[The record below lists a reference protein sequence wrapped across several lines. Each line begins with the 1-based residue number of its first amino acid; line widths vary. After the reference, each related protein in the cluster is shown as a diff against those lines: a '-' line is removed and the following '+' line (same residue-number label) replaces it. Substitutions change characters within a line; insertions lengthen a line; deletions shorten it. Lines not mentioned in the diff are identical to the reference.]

1 MIGLMRKDFYSMLLY
16 LRQVAVALLFIVV
29 ISAMTKSTS
38 MVGFMLIFLSLNMV
52 QSCLFVDEKN
62 HWDRYVLT
70 MPLLRKD
77 VVKARYMMFVLIGL
91 VSFALGIA
99 SNVVLCLVFR
109 ENSLADSL
117 LSTIVVFLF
126 YMLSYTIS
134 MPFAYRL
141 GADKARYVMIAVM
154 VGGAAVIGSVLHLFP
169 ELKTLAAPALQML
182 PAIGAAALVF
192 LAAAFV
198 ISYKISVAIYE
209 KKEF

>member
-16 LRQVAVALLFIVV
+16 LRQVVIVVLFIGVF
-29 ISAMTKSTS
+29 SAMTKSTS

-62 HWDRYVLT
+62 HWDQYALT

-77 VVKARYMMFVLIGL
+77 VVKARYVILVLIGL
-91 VSFALGIA
+91 ISFALGIA

-117 LSTIVVFLF
+117 LSTAAVFLF

-134 MPFAYRL
+134 VPFAYHL
-141 GADKARYVMIAVM
+141 GADKSRYVMMGVM
-154 VGGAAVIGSVLHLFP
+154 VAGAAVVGAALHLFP
-169 ELKTLAAPALQML
+169 GLKSLAVPAPHVLL
-182 PAIGAAALVF
+182 AIGAAVVAF

>member
-16 LRQVAVALLFIVV
+16 LRQVVVVLLFIL
-29 ISAMTKSTS
+29 IFSSMTKSTS

-52 QSCLFVDEKN
+52 QSCLLVDEKS
-62 HWDRYVLT
+62 HWDQYALT

-77 VVKARYMMFVLIGL
+77 VVKARYVMLVLIGL
-91 VSFALGIA
+91 ASFLLGIA

-117 LSTIVVFLF
+117 FSTITVFVF

-134 MPFAYRL
+134 VPFAYRL
-141 GADKARYVMIAVM
+141 SADKARYVMMGVIVA
-154 VGGAAVIGSVLHLFP
+154 GAAIVGAVLHLFP
-169 ELKTLAAPALQML
+169 EMKTLVAPAPRMAL
-182 PAIGAAALVF
+182 AIGAAVVVF

>member
-16 LRQVAVALLFIVV
+16 LRQVVIVVLFIGVF
-29 ISAMTKSTS
+29 SAMTKSTS
-38 MVGFMLIFLSLNMV
+38 MVGCMLIFLSLNMV

-62 HWDRYVLT
+62 HWDQYALT

-77 VVKARYMMFVLIGL
+77 VVKARYVILVLIGL
-91 VSFALGIA
+91 ASFALGIA

-109 ENSLADSL
+109 ENSLADSVL
-117 LSTIVVFLF
+117 TTVTVFLF

-134 MPFAYRL
+134 IPFAYRL
-141 GADKARYVMIAVM
+141 SADKARYVMMGVM

>member
-16 LRQVAVALLFIVV
+16 LRQVVIVVLFIGVF
-29 ISAMTKSTS
+29 SAMTKSTS

-62 HWDRYVLT
+62 HWDQYALT

-77 VVKARYMMFVLIGL
+77 VVKARYVILVLIGL
-91 VSFALGIA
+91 ASFALGIA

-109 ENSLADSL
+109 ENSLADSVL
-117 LSTIVVFLF
+117 TTVTVFLF

-134 MPFAYRL
+134 IPFAYRL
-141 GADKARYVMIAVM
+141 SADKARYVMMGVM

-169 ELKTLAAPALQML
+169 ELKTLAVPALQML

>member
-16 LRQVAVALLFIVV
+16 LRQIAVVLLFITVFN
-29 ISAMTKSTS
+29 AMTRSTS

-62 HWDRYVLT
+62 HWDQYALT

-77 VVKARYMMFVLIGL
+77 VVKARYVILVLIGL
-91 VSFALGIA
+91 ASFALGIA

-109 ENSLADSL
+109 ENSLADSVL
-117 LSTIVVFLF
+117 TTVTVFLF

-134 MPFAYRL
+134 IPFAYRL
-141 GADKARYVMIAVM
+141 SADKARYVMMGVM

>member
-16 LRQVAVALLFIVV
+16 LRQIAVMLLFILVFTT
-29 ISAMTKSTS
+29 MTKSTS

-62 HWDRYVLT
+62 HWDRYALT

-77 VVKARYMMFVLIGL
+77 MVKARYVMLVLIGL
-91 VSFALGIA
+91 VSLALGVA
-99 SNVVLCLVFR
+99 SNVVLCLIFR

-117 LSTIVVFLF
+117 LSTVTVFLF

-134 MPFAYRL
+134 VPFAYHL
-141 GADKARYVMIAVM
+141 GTDKARYVMIGVM
-154 VGGAAVIGSVLHLFP
+154 VGGAAIIAAALRLFP
-169 ELKTLAAPALQML
+169 GLHSLAAPTPQVLL
-182 PAIGAAALVF
+182 AIGVAAVAF
-192 LAAAFV
+192 LILAFV
-198 ISYKISVAIYE
+198 ISYKISAAIYE

>member
-1 MIGLMRKDFYSMLLY
+1 MLTT
-16 LRQVAVALLFIVV
+16 V
-29 ISAMTKSTS
+29 T
-38 MVGFMLIFLSLNMV
+38 
-52 QSCLFVDEKN
+52 
-62 HWDRYVLT
+62 
-70 MPLLRKD
+70 
-77 VVKARYMMFVLIGL
+77 
-91 VSFALGIA
+91 
-99 SNVVLCLVFR
+99 
-109 ENSLADSL
+109 
-117 LSTIVVFLF
+117 VFLF

-134 MPFAYRL
+134 IPFAYRL
-141 GADKARYVMIAVM
+141 SADKARYVMMGVM

>member
-16 LRQVAVALLFIVV
+16 LRQVVIVVLFIGVF
-29 ISAMTKSTS
+29 SAMTKSTS

-62 HWDRYVLT
+62 HWDQYALT

-77 VVKARYMMFVLIGL
+77 VVKARYAILVLIGL
-91 VSFALGIA
+91 ASFALGIA

-109 ENSLADSL
+109 ENSLADSVL
-117 LSTIVVFLF
+117 TTVTVFLF

-134 MPFAYRL
+134 IPFAYRL
-141 GADKARYVMIAVM
+141 SADKARYVMMGVM

-169 ELKTLAAPALQML
+169 ELKTLAASALQML